1 MSRTRLRYLLAFAVV
16 VAIGVPSVAMG
27 TGEGRKL
34 DGGTRNPTLN
44 PNESYR
50 AETEIISDT
59 ATYGTRQSNKRV
71 GDGGGAIYGC
81 RSAAGTEPCIRSN
94 NLNTGR
100 AFEFV
105 SSGKEGGYIGL
116 ADPAGAPLT
125 TNAKGV
131 ATGFNADQ
139 VDGKEAADFAAAG
152 DIKAAAVDEKGALTA
167 KRGDATAAAIADATA
182 KTFSVTFATDVSKC
196 FFTVTPT
203 GASAGAA
210 YGAAVSA
217 TDPKVVLVD
226 QPDDAPA
233 ARGFHLQVVC

>member
-1 MSRTRLRYLLAFAVV
+1 LSRNRLRYLLAFAVV
-16 VAIGVPSVAMG
+16 VAIGVPSVALG

-34 DGGTRNPTLN
+34 DGGTRNPTLS
-44 PNESYR
+44 PNQAYTQ
-50 AETEIISDT
+50 ETEIIADT

-81 RSAAGTEPCIRSN
+81 RSAAGTEPCVRAN

-105 SSGKEGGYIGL
+105 SSGKEGGHIAL
-116 ADPAGAPLT
+116 ANPAGAPLT

-139 VDGKEAADFAAAG
+139 VDGKEATDFAAAG
-152 DIKAAAVDEKGALTA
+152 DIKAAAVSETGALTG
-167 KRGDATAAAIADATA
+167 KRGGVTGAAIADATA
-182 KTFSVTFATDVSKC
+182 RTFSVTFDADVSKC

-210 YGAAVSA
+210 FGATVSA
-217 TDPKVVLVD
+217 TDPKVVMVD
-226 QPDDAPA
+226 QPDDPA
-233 ARGFHLQVVC
+233 APRAFHLQVVC